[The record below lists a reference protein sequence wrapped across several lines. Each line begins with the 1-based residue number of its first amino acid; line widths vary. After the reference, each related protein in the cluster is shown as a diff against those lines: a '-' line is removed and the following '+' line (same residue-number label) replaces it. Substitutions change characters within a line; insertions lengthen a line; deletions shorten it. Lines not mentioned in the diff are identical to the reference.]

1 MFTPTSTLKW
11 VLFILLLTTHIFL
24 TWKAFELDWL
34 YLEIAA
40 MGPAIALEEAG
51 IRLDACQG
59 FVCLPGPVG
68 WTFCLVVWCG
78 VHYLAA
84 KFLSIWA
91 IKKET
96 TQA

>member
-68 WTFCLVVWCG
+68 WTFCLVVWCA

-84 KFLSIWA
+84 KLLSIWA
-91 IKKET
+91 IKKEPP
-96 TQA
+96 QA